1 MWYGPFGEEVSR
13 VIGSGLV
20 PGSLILVGGD
30 PGVGK
35 STLLL
40 QMAAMIAEG
49 HDLGRSAPV
58 VYVSGEESVEQ
69 IGSRADHLSIGTE
82 ELYLYSRTDIEDIQE
97 KIQALSPR
105 ALIVDSIQTVYLKGV
120 VGSAGGLSQVTSL
133 QSTPLQEAKLDLN
146 SGDW

>member
-1 MWYGPFGEEVSR
+1 MFRYGPFGEEVSR
-13 VIGSGLV
+13 VLGGGLV

-58 VYVSGEESVEQ
+58 VCLWGRARGKWIFHASLLLVFAVMHIHSCCQIKFVIAFGQFFLFVN
-69 IGSRADHLSIGTE
+69 IGSCAFSVLGF
-82 ELYLYSRTDIEDIQE
+82 LWLV
-97 KIQALSPR
+97 P
-105 ALIVDSIQTVYLKGV
+105 
-120 VGSAGGLSQVTSL
+120 
-133 QSTPLQEAKLDLN
+133 
-146 SGDW
+146 